1 MEQEKAFIG
10 VDVGSKGVI
19 AVQYG
24 STKEFYYISSMDCY
38 TLADTFAEIRAKH
51 ENISCVIED
60 VHALF
65 NSAAK
70 ATFSFGENKGMLIGL
85 LCANKIPFVLVQ
97 PKEWQKELWINADYV
112 FDYKQVKNRRT
123 GEMENKKVVNTK
135 KTSINAA
142 KRLFPSLDL
151 RKSTKCKNIDDNK
164 VDALLMSEYARR
176 KNL

>member
-10 VDVGSKGVI
+10 VDVGKRGCI
-19 AVQYG
+19 ALQCG
-24 STKEFYYISSMDCY
+24 NAKDFYFISEMDCY
-38 TLADTFAEIRAKH
+38 MLADTFAEIRAKY

-85 LCANKIPFVLVQ
+85 LCANKIPYTLV
-97 PKEWQKELWINADYV
+97 PAKEWQSCIWTNADKEY
-112 FDYKQVKNRRT
+112 DYKLVKD
-123 GEMENKKVVNTK
+123 KKGNETAKKTVNTK

-142 KRLFPSLDL
+142 KRLFPYTDL
-151 RKSTKCKNIDDNK
+151 RRSSACKNIDDNK

>member
-1 MEQEKAFIG
+1 MEQEKTFIG
-10 VDVGSKGVI
+10 IDVGSKGVI

-38 TLADTFAEIRAKH
+38 MLADTFAEIRAKH
-51 ENISCVIED
+51 ENLSCVIED

-85 LCANKIPFVLVQ
+85 LCAHKIPYTLV
-97 PKEWQKELWINADYV
+97 PAKEWQSCLWTNADKEY
-112 FDYKQVKNRRT
+112 DYKFVKD
-123 GEMENKKVVNTK
+123 KKGNETTRKTVNTK

-142 KRLFPSLDL
+142 KRLFPETDL
-151 RKSTKCKNIDDNK
+151 RRSSACKNIDDNK

>member
-1 MEQEKAFIG
+1 MDKTYLG
-10 VDVGSKGVI
+10 VDPGKHGVI
-19 AVQYG
+19 ALQCG
-24 STKEFYYISSMDCY
+24 NTKEFYFISGMDCY
-38 TLADTFAEIRAKH
+38 MLADTFAEIRAKH

-97 PKEWQKELWINADYV
+97 PKEWQREMWINADYV
-112 FDYKQVKNRRT
+112 FDYKQVKNKRT
-123 GEMENKKVVNTK
+123 GETVNKKVVNTK

>member
-1 MEQEKAFIG
+1 MKSFLGI
-10 VDVGSKGVI
+10 DVGNKGVI
-19 AVQYG
+19 ALQKEG
-24 STKEFYYISSMDCY
+24 SKEFYFISQMDCY
-38 TLADTFAEIRAKH
+38 QLSDTFAKIREENPEIA
-51 ENISCVIED
+51 CVIED

-85 LCANKIPFVLVQ
+85 LCANKIPFTLVQ
-97 PKEWQKELWINADYV
+97 PKTWQSELWTNADKVY
-112 FDYKQVKNRRT
+112 DYKLVKDKNGNEVT
-123 GEMENKKVVNTK
+123 KKTVNTK

-142 KRLFPSLDL
+142 KRLFPDTDL
-151 RKSTKCKNIDDNK
+151 RRSSACKNIDDNK

>member
-1 MEQEKAFIG
+1 MKKTFLGI
-10 VDVGSKGVI
+10 DVGAHGVI
-19 AVQYG
+19 ALQKER
-24 STKEFYYISSMDCY
+24 TKEFYFVSQMDCY
-38 TLADTFAEIRAKH
+38 QLSDTFAKIRE
-51 ENISCVIED
+51 ENPDIACVIED

-112 FDYKQVKNRRT
+112 YDYKQVKNKRT
-123 GEMENKKVVNTK
+123 GAIENKKVVNTK